1 MASTYL
7 TPTII
12 AKAAQVG
19 LENELVMG
27 QQVYRDY
34 EAEFGRTKVGD
45 TVTIRRPIEASVK
58 DGAIL
63 NLEDSI
69 EGSLSL
75 QINKQKHVGLTFD
88 QRDLTLTIAEF
99 YPRFLADPI
108 KKLANQIDTD
118 LFALY
123 RDLNNWAGTPGQT
136 LNSTTDFLAAPQ
148 RLDEM
153 SVPSGNRYA
162 NLSPT
167 DFYGMAGNFSGLFV
181 QSIASAAIK
190 DAELPAIGG
199 IKPYQSNNVP
209 THTVGT
215 GWVGGAPLVNGAGQ
229 VSTYSAVRTTMT
241 QTLNTDGW
249 ATSLALGIGDVFT
262 INGVFDVNPVT
273 KQALS
278 RLKQF
283 VVRTAVTT
291 PAAAVTNL
299 ALTIYPAIISSG
311 TYQNVSA
318 APADNA
324 VILPVGTGNVGYP
337 QNMAFHRNAFA
348 LAMVPYMPFDEGTG
362 VASSTINKNG
372 LTITYSKGADITNF
386 RTIHRLDVMYGV
398 KTVDERLACRLSG
411 AA

>member
-1 MASTYL
+1 MPSTFL
-7 TPTII
+7 TPAVI
-12 AKAAQVG
+12 AKMAQVG

-34 EAEFGRTKVGD
+34 DAEFGRTKIGD

-58 DGAIL
+58 DGATL

-69 EGSLSL
+69 EGSVSL
-75 QINKQKHVGLTFD
+75 QINRQKHVGLSFD
-88 QRDLTLTIAEF
+88 QRDLTLTVAEF

-108 KKLANQIDTD
+108 KKIANQIDTD

-123 RDLNNWAGTPGQT
+123 ADINNWAGTPGQT
-136 LNSTTDFLAAPQ
+136 LNSTTDYLAGPQ

-153 SVPSGNRYA
+153 SVPSGNRFC

-181 QSIASAAIK
+181 QSIASTAIK
-190 DAELPAIGG
+190 EADLPPIGG

-209 THTVGT
+209 THTVGA
-215 GWVGGAPLVNGAGQ
+215 GWVGGAPLVNGASQ
-229 VSTYSAVRTTMT
+229 VSTYANVRTTMT

-249 ATSLALGIGDVFT
+249 AVSLGLRVGDVFT
-262 INGVFDVNPVT
+262 INGVFDVNPIT

-291 PAAAVTNL
+291 PASAVTNL
-299 ALTIYPAIISSG
+299 ALTIYPAIIATG

-324 VILPVGTGNVGYP
+324 IILPVGTGNVGYP
-337 QNMAFHRNAFA
+337 QNLAFHKNAFA
-348 LAMVPYMPFDEGTG
+348 LAMVPYAPFDEGTG
-362 VASSTINKNG
+362 IASSTINKNG
-372 LTITYSKGADITNF
+372 LTITYSKGGDITNF

-398 KTVDERLACRLSG
+398 KTIDERLATRLSG
-411 AA
+411 TA